1 MTSANVHAGNT
12 LQETPLI
19 LRAVRSIGDCRR
31 QFQSLP
37 SEGVMRL

>member
-1 MTSANVHAGNT
+1 MPQMPRAG
-12 LQETPLI
+12 
-19 LRAVRSIGDCRR
+19 RSIGDCRR